1 MKKSVFLLAIVAF
14 SLILF
19 SCEEDEPNLEPEPD
33 YTYVRYRLVIYAD
46 QDVYSFARYA
56 ISNVYPVIE
65 NFQNKP
71 IYWSDNFSGFEDAFS
86 LRKDS
91 YLGQTMTVSFFVE
104 NLDGSIHYEDER
116 QVLIEVPEGYSGE
129 EYIDIVFT
137 VPDP

>member
-19 SCEEDEPNLEPEPD
+19 SCEEDEPNLEPD
-33 YTYVRYRLVIYAD
+33 YTHILYRLVIYAD
-46 QDVYSFARYA
+46 QDVYNFSCYT
-56 ISNVYPVIE
+56 ISNIHPAME
-65 NFQNKP
+65 NLQNKS
-71 IYWSDNFSGFEDAFS
+71 IHWSDNFSGFEGVFS
-86 LRKDS
+86 LEKDP

-104 NLDGSIHYEDER
+104 DISGSPHYEDER
-116 QVLIEVPEGYSGE
+116 QVLIEVPEGYSEG